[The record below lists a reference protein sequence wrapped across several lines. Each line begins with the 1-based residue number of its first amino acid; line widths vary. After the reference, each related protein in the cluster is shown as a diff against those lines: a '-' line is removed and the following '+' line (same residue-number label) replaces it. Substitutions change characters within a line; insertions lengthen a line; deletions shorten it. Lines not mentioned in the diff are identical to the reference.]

1 MPYLQAPGGSSDS
14 VEVESITV
22 TAAITAG
29 FGGGGGAGGGG
40 QYGEWHV
47 RRDPPAGE
55 PEFIDVSFKPTP
67 QNCADARF
75 LLGQAT
81 GKLNEYNALKNT
93 FANDHVDFA
102 IKLGAAVAGIA
113 ATLGVGASMIEVWNA
128 AFAAAERARAAAAA
142 AGGVVLAIGLAA
154 VYAVIYID
162 RDRWEAVVA
171 DAKADRDRL
180 CGPGQT

>member
-14 VEVESITV
+14 VEVDSITV

-40 QYGEWHV
+40 QYGEWHAK
-47 RRDPPAGE
+47 REQPTGE
-55 PEFIDVSFKPTP
+55 PEFIDVAFKPTP

-75 LLGQAT
+75 LLGEAT
-81 GKLNEYNALKNT
+81 QKLNEYNALKNT
-93 FANDHVDFA
+93 FANEHVEFA
-102 IKLGAAVAGIA
+102 GKLAAAVVGIA
-113 ATLGVGASMIEVWNA
+113 GMLGVGAGMIEVWNA
-128 AFAAAERARAAAAA
+128 AFAAAERARSAAAA
-142 AGGVVLAIGLAA
+142 AGGPVLAIGLAA

-162 RDRWEAVVA
+162 RDRWDAVVN

-180 CGPGQT
+180 CGSGQT